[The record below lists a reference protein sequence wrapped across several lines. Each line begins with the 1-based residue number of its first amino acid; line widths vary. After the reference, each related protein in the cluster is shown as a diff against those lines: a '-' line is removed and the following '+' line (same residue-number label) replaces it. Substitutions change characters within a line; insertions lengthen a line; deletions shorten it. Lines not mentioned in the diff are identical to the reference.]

1 MTVHDDLPHPVPPF
15 AFLRWKE
22 NYFFIIKSPASD
34 VFGLVHLN
42 FEPGFGRARFT
53 SNLSIRGEVL
63 QYSNTTT
70 FPAEFEMSRE
80 LGDGRIALKFVEPH
94 ARFELSAHTGEAEL
108 DVVFTGRQQTFD
120 YSACKTAAPETPSF
134 QEVMTLGTNLPY
146 NHQQQ
151 GLSVEGKVRR
161 LPDGESLPISGYG
174 YRDHS
179 WCMRTDNIV
188 SEHSWCGFNFPSMA
202 IGAKTITTLAR
213 PGLWA
218 REGYV
223 ADGNGARALRRIA
236 TRSEGEGPGGLP
248 ALLVHELEDVFGK
261 RLTIESDISGRLAHV
276 PLVAEAP
283 GGGASYRI
291 VENFC
296 PATVR
301 ETGEKGIGLV
311 ELGRSSEHGGAW
323 G

>member
-1 MTVHDDLPHPVPPF
+1 MTVHDDLPHPVPPL
-15 AFLRWKE
+15 AYLRWKE
-22 NYFFIIKSPASD
+22 NYFFIIKSPD
-34 VFGLVHLN
+34 TGVFGLVHLN
-42 FEPGFGRARFT
+42 FEPGFARARFT
-53 SNLSIRGEVL
+53 CNLSIEGEVT
-63 QYSNTTT
+63 QYSSTMP
-70 FPAEFEMSRE
+70 FPADFEMARRI
-80 LGDGRIALKFVEPH
+80 GDGRMELAFVEPH
-94 ARFELSAHTGEAEL
+94 GRFELSARTDDVHL
-108 DVVFTGRQQTFD
+108 DVVFTARQPTFD

-151 GLSVEGKVRR
+151 ALSVEGSVTR
-161 LPDGESLPISGYG
+161 LGDGRQLPISGYG

-188 SEHSWCGFNFPSMA
+188 SEHTWSAFSFPSA
-202 IGAKTITTLAR
+202 AVGAKTITTLHR

-223 ADGNGARALRRIA
+223 ADADGTRALRRIA
-236 TRSEGEGPGGLP
+236 TRREGEGPDGLP
-248 ALLVHELEDVFGK
+248 AKLVHDLEDVFGA
-261 RLTIESDISGRLAHV
+261 RLTIEADIADRLAHV

-296 PATVR
+296 RARIV
-301 ETGEKGIGLV
+301 ETGEEGIALV
-311 ELGRSSEHGGAW
+311 ELGRSSAHEAKAA
-323 G
+323 